1 MLMLW
6 DRHQHT
12 IQVSYLFKPFF
23 ISYCKMENS
32 RLNRETFT
40 FNNRIMYLDDVKQLL
55 LNDALSKGIQLN
67 AAYFYDHPFT
77 SNIFERYAYYLH
89 YLIMFKNPSHVNG
102 LLDEHRTKYGSYA
115 TNLFV
120 NFPLVSV
127 VDKNVITPI
136 QCACLWSKNP
146 EMVRVLYYWG
156 ADISVLDV
164 NGKYPEE
171 KYGSYY
177 VNHLNHLMAQN
188 HFVVGLRITKEFTH
202 MIEEIRIL
210 SNEITAPPGWYSPGS
225 AYTTKFNSRTRT
237 NSHRSPL
244 TQSIP
249 EEASTAQS
257 ENNA

>member
-1 MLMLW
+1 
-6 DRHQHT
+6 
-12 IQVSYLFKPFF
+12 
-23 ISYCKMENS
+23 MENP
-32 RLNRETFT
+32 RLERETHT

-55 LNDALSKGIQLN
+55 LNDTLSRGIQLN
-67 AAYFYDHPFT
+67 AAYFYDHPF
-77 SNIFERYAYYLH
+77 SPNVFERYAYYLH
-89 YLIMFKNPSHVNG
+89 YLIMFKNPSHVHG
-102 LLDEHRTKYGSYA
+102 LLDEHHTKYGSYA

-136 QCACLWSKNP
+136 QCACLWTKNP

-156 ADISVLDV
+156 ADISALDV

-188 HFVVGLRITKEFTH
+188 HFVIGLRTTKEFAPV
-202 MIEEIRIL
+202 IQEIHIL
-210 SNEITAPPGWYSPGS
+210 SKEIAAPAGWYPPGS
-225 AYTTKFNSRTRT
+225 AYITTSNNRTRT

-249 EEASTAQS
+249 EEASAGQS

>member
-1 MLMLW
+1 
-6 DRHQHT
+6 
-12 IQVSYLFKPFF
+12 
-23 ISYCKMENS
+23 MENP
-32 RLNRETFT
+32 RLERETHT

-55 LNDALSKGIQLN
+55 VNDTLAKGIQLN
-67 AAYFYDHPFT
+67 ASYFYDHPF
-77 SNIFERYAYYLH
+77 SPNFFERYAYYLH
-89 YLIMFKNPSHVNG
+89 YLIMFTNPSDVHG
-102 LLDEHRTKYGSYA
+102 LLHEHRVKYGSYA

-127 VDKNVITPI
+127 VDKNIITPI

-156 ADISVLDV
+156 ADISAVDV

-188 HFVVGLRITKEFTH
+188 HFVIGLRISREFTP
-202 MIEEIRIL
+202 MIQEIRIL
-210 SNEITAPPGWYSPGS
+210 SKEIVPPSGWYHPGS
-225 AYTTKFNSRTRT
+225 AYITSNNRTRT

-249 EEASTAQS
+249 EETSTHET
-257 ENNA
+257 ENNT